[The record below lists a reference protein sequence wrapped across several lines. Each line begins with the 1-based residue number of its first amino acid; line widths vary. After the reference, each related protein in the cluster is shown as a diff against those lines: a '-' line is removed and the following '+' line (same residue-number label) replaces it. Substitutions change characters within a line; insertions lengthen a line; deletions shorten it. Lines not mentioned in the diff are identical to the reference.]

1 MLKLIG
7 RMSLCLTA
15 FAALLSAQTGVG
27 QIQGTVNDS
36 SGAVVPSAV
45 VALEN
50 TRTDNRFQT
59 TTSSVGFFVF
69 PSLVPG
75 EYRLTITMPGMQ
87 KWEGTA
93 TLVAGQRAVINAAL
107 EIGRATE
114 QITVA
119 GDVTPL
125 LSTTSPTVATIVE
138 RARIEQLPLN
148 GRSIQALLSIA
159 VPGLEGSTSQP
170 KIYGLRDS
178 AMDLLQDGVNL
189 QDRNT
194 GAIQSRPPGLDT
206 IEQFRVETSVSSA
219 KLTRPSS
226 AIMIT
231 KSGTNELRG
240 AVFLTGRNSGFGVA
254 RQRQDTFTTAPHLVR
269 NEFGASLGGPVYI
282 PKVYNGKNR
291 TFFFASWEELR
302 QRQAT
307 TTTSAVWTDAMRRG
321 DFSGLIDSQNRRV
334 TLYDP
339 WSVGPGPNYTK
350 TPYIDNQLPMARLS
364 PIAKYMFGVTP
375 SPTSNLSPL
384 VGSNLTALAPVVQ
397 NQRTFT
403 FRGDHSFSDKDRIF
417 GRYSPGHWDLLQR
430 RSFSTGGFPITSDG
444 LYNRET
450 YLELSHTA
458 MASWTHVFGP
468 SLFVENVFTTS
479 LINWLYSYNQAASQQ
494 NISGQFGTPN
504 PFNQPGAPYINNALY
519 QGVSLNGIVPRTQ
532 YTKVFSGEQNY
543 SWNRANHQL
552 EFGWRYQQ
560 EILDTLPDAP
570 EQSILSYAS
579 NATALYNPATGTAFG
594 TQAVTGDNGANFFLG
609 IADSYQQTRRPQNF
623 NMRGKDI
630 AGYVQDN
637 WKIRP
642 DLTINLGVRWEF
654 LGPYT
659 DKRGMTAGFDFA
671 TKSLVRNVTIQQLID
686 SGYTTK
692 AIADGYAAAGVK
704 YTTPDQAHLPN
715 DLVSVSKRNFSPRV
729 GFAYNPHLGRKHV
742 VIRGGYGMYFFPI
755 PARTFSELRLNAP
768 MQGNYRLSWNDA
780 AYTVDGLPNALL
792 RYAPDVITGVNSA
805 NAIRIAPPAPGIQ
818 MTALNPDLPTA
829 RAHEFNFTVEH
840 EVIKDTVVRAGF
852 ILTAGRKLEMMEL
865 FNRNPV
871 SNYVWYATTG
881 LAVPTGTY
889 ANTARRAYDQT
900 VIGDIRVYSKFGY
913 SNFTGVQLEAE
924 RRFGKGMAFQFFYV
938 LSNSMS
944 TGATPS
950 QGGDFTVNAIDQAD
964 RFLPGAYPT
973 SVEDRVR
980 FYRYSRDG
988 DIPKHHIRFN
998 YLFDLPIGRGKKF
1011 AGNVG
1016 SGLNRLVGGWQIAGY
1031 GTSNS
1036 RWFSLPATNF
1046 GAVSPVKMY
1055 GKVPIN
1061 DCRGGACFAGYMYYN
1076 GYLPATVIADSSGR
1090 CAASPTAC
1098 VFGVPS
1104 GYVPVSAPINPAII
1118 GGDANFNNNNNVV
1131 VRLKD
1136 GSNTTVAYD
1145 NGLNPLR
1152 NQWVEGPWI
1161 TNLSASL
1168 YKTVD
1173 LTEKLKLR
1181 LNLDAFNVLNQ
1192 PGIGTP
1198 STEGIISLRNSAQG
1212 ARVLQYT
1219 ARISW

>member
-1 MLKLIG
+1 MWKRIW
-7 RMSLCLTA
+7 RTASCLGL
-15 FAALLSAQTGVG
+15 FAALGCAQTGVG
-27 QIQGTVNDS
+27 QIQGTVTDA

-50 TRTDNRFQT
+50 TQTDNRFQT
-59 TTSSVGFFVF
+59 TTSEAGFFVF

-75 EYRLTITMPGMQ
+75 DYRLTVTNPGMQ

-93 TLVAGQRAVINAAL
+93 RLVAGQHAVISAVL
-107 EIGRATE
+107 EIARATE
-114 QITVA
+114 QVTVA

-125 LSTTSPTVATIVE
+125 LSTSSPTVATIVE

-170 KIYGLRDS
+170 KVYGLRDS
-178 AMDLLQDGVNL
+178 AMDLTQDGVNL

-219 KLTRPSS
+219 RLTRPAS

-231 KSGTNELRG
+231 KSGTNAVHG
-240 AVFLTGRNSGFGVA
+240 ALFLTGRNSGFGVA
-254 RQRQDTFTTAPHLVR
+254 RQRQDTFTKAPHLVR
-269 NEFGASLGGPVYI
+269 NEFGASFGGPVYI

-307 TTTSAVWTDAMRRG
+307 TTTSAVWTDAMRQG

-339 WSVGPGPNYTK
+339 WSVGPGPTFTK
-350 TPYIDNQLPMARLS
+350 TPFVNNQLPMARLS

-375 SPTSNLSPL
+375 SPTNSLSPL
-384 VGSNLTALAPVVQ
+384 VGSNLTALAPVIQ
-397 NQRTFT
+397 DQRTYT
-403 FRGDHSFSDKDRIF
+403 FRGDHRISQKDLIF
-417 GRYSPGHWDLLQR
+417 GRYSKGDWDLLQR

-450 YLELSHTA
+450 YAEPSHTA
-458 MASWTHVFGP
+458 MASYTHSFGP
-468 SLFVENVFTTS
+468 SLFVENVLTTS
-479 LINWLYSYNQAASQQ
+479 LINWLYSYNQAGSQQ

-504 PFNQPGAPYINNALY
+504 PFSQPGAPYINNALY

-543 SWNRANHQL
+543 SWNRGTHQL

-594 TQAVTGDNGANFFLG
+594 AQAVTGDNGANFFLG
-609 IADSYQQTRRPQNF
+609 IADAYQQTRRPQNF
-623 NMRGKDI
+623 NMRGRNV
-630 AGYVQDN
+630 AGYLQDN
-637 WKIRP
+637 WKIRR
-642 DLTINLGVRWEF
+642 DLTINLGVRWEY
-654 LGPYT
+654 LGPYV
-659 DKRGMTAGFDFA
+659 DQHGMTAGWDFPDKA
-671 TKSLVRNVTIQQLID
+671 LVRNVSIQQLID

-692 AIADGYAAAGVK
+692 AIADGYSAAGVK
-704 YTTPDQAHLPN
+704 YTTPDQAHLPQ
-715 DLVSVSKRNFSPRV
+715 DLVSVSKHDFSPRV
-729 GFAYNPHLGRKHV
+729 GFAYNPHIGNKHLV
-742 VIRGGYGMYFFPI
+742 VRGGYGMYFFPI
-755 PARTFSELRLNAP
+755 PARTFSELRLNPP
-768 MQGNYRLSWNDA
+768 MQGTYRLSWNDP
-780 AYTVDGLPNALL
+780 AYTVDGLPNAML
-792 RYAPDVITGVNSA
+792 RFAPDVITGVNSA
-805 NAIRIAPPAPGIQ
+805 NAIRIAPPSPGVQ

-840 EVIKDTVVRAGF
+840 EIIKDTVVRAGF
-852 ILTAGRKLEMMEL
+852 VLTAGRNLDMMEL

-881 LAVPTGTY
+881 VALPTGTF
-889 ANTARRAYDQT
+889 ANTARRVYDQT
-900 VIGDIRVYSKFGY
+900 TIGDIRVYSKFGY

-924 RRFGKGMAFQFFYV
+924 RRFSQGMAFQFFYV

-950 QGGDFTVNAIDQAD
+950 QGGDFTVNAIDQPD
-964 RFLPGAYPT
+964 RFLPGTYPS
-973 SVEDRVR
+973 SVDDRVR

-998 YLFDLPIGRGKKF
+998 YLWDLPFGRGKRF

-1016 SGLNRLVGGWQIAGY
+1016 SKANRVVGGWQIAGY
-1031 GTSNS
+1031 GSSNS
-1036 RWFSLPATNF
+1036 RWFALPATNF
-1046 GAVSPVKMY
+1046 GAVNPVKMF

-1061 DCRGGACFAGYMYYN
+1061 DCRGGACFAGYLYYN
-1076 GYLPATVIADSSGR
+1076 GYLPATVIADASGR
-1090 CAASPTAC
+1090 CAASATAC

-1104 GYVPVSAPINPAII
+1104 GYAPVSTPINPAVI
-1118 GGDANFNNNNNVV
+1118 GGDPNFNNNNNVIV
-1131 VRLKD
+1131 KLND
-1136 GSNTTVAYD
+1136 GTNQTVAYD

-1173 LTEKLKLR
+1173 LTERVKLR

-1219 ARISW
+1219 ARITW